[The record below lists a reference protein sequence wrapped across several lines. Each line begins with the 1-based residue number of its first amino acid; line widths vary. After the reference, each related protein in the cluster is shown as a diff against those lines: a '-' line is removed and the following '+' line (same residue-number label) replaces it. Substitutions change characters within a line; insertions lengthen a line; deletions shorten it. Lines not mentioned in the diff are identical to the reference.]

1 LKKLFLLLTAFA
13 LVVGLSACGGGDDD
27 PIVCEDGFE
36 LVDDECVAIVVDN
49 DAPSISGADDI
60 SLFIGNTFDELGGVT
75 AADTEDGNITSDI
88 VVSGNLDL
96 TTAGTYTL
104 TYTVEDSAG
113 GVSTVTRD
121 VTISEA
127 GLISPTGFFNYKFA
141 TTELRHTFMAAA
153 EKYLM
158 NNMYGGVPMFASGS
172 FALYSPRLQLPVDE
186 YVAVMGYG
194 TRFATMSDDDST
206 VLMYDG
212 ELGNA
217 GEYTYR
223 TNNSTDP
230 VTFNQW
236 IYDTST
242 DSTYMGEYYGA
253 LYDYVFNA
261 DKTGYEVVPV
271 MAGGMPVPVDSHI
284 TETGKEVSTV
294 WQISVAAGLE
304 WSYFDNGDAPSYV
317 TDNDI
322 TAQDFVDTYKIALD
336 EQWFRAISGGGDFLG
351 KTQAIVGAQDYVD
364 GTGDWA
370 DVGLKVVDGKIQYT
384 FVDDQSEWN
393 VKYWLS
399 SFVMAP
405 IHTEMYDE
413 LTVDGV
419 TTYGTSPQSI
429 AYHGP
434 YVITAYETAIIL
446 TLEKNPNYA
455 APELD
460 FYTHK
465 TFQIIEDSEIAFQT
479 FEAGKLEAIGLPTAK
494 YEQYKNHPG
503 LKQIP
508 GATTY
513 RIMINGTGTV
523 ENLRAIFPD
532 STWIPEPILANDDFK
547 MAMFFAMDRQY
558 LAEQVLKVRTSNMYL
573 FSDAYLVD
581 AELGVPYRS
590 TDQGATVG
598 EGLSPSTF
606 GYNFDA
612 ARALFKLA
620 VAAEIAAGNY
630 EAGTASEW
638 TVIELEFNYFQ
649 GSDSQVTMFEYLE
662 SAYELAF
669 VDFDNYV
676 KIDLSGH
683 AKDFPDI
690 YYDYM
695 MVGEFDLSI
704 GGISG
709 STLDAASFLDTYCDD
724 NRGGFTL
731 NWGIDTTSAN
741 INVIFNDFEGVRHNE
756 MWSFNA
762 ISSVLNGEVYVVDGA
777 EVIVPAPKNIVVT
790 PTTVSFTID
799 QYANNKYTD
808 ITYGIQWYS
817 MDDDKYYDLE
827 GYIDLVPTS
836 ADVVVTGLDPFFY
849 GYINDA
855 TILYQGDY
863 KVVVSYAYTAD
874 ITKTGSQV
882 SPWFEMAGLA
892 SFTRAYLSHE
902 ASVGIV
908 LNQDDA
914 TRTVASVKV
923 WEEQLDLT
931 TTEDLTDTIMV
942 EITATVTIVIT
953 PAVLDNALTTDIDE
967 SVPQTWTISG
977 LEQSG
982 WFVLEVLTSDA
993 FTTYR
998 SFSTYGEADLTLVVD
1013 DNGTPDDATDDF
1025 TVTDTSFVLDVY
1037 LETDA
1042 VATIGTVAVW
1052 EEQLDLTTTDDLTDT
1067 VMVDVTATVTIV
1079 DNADGTYDV
1088 SGLTEETNY
1097 TVVVT
1102 MSDAVEFELDV
1113 TTDATPVPAT

>member
-1 LKKLFLLLTAFA
+1 MKKLFLLLTAFA
-13 LVVGLSACGGGDDD
+13 LVIGLSACGEDD

-36 LVDDECVAIVVDN
+36 LVDEVCVEIVVDN
-49 DAPSISGADDI
+49 ETPSISGADDI
-60 SLFIGNTFDELGGVT
+60 SLFIGNTFNQLGGVT
-75 AADTEDGNITSDI
+75 ASDTEDGNITSDI

-121 VTISEA
+121 VTVSEA
-127 GLISPTGFFNYKFA
+127 GLVSPTGFFNYKFA

-206 VLMYDG
+206 VLMFDG

-217 GEYTYR
+217 GEYTFR
-223 TNNSTDP
+223 THNSTDP

-242 DSTYMGEYYGA
+242 DSDYMAEYYGA
-253 LYDYVFNA
+253 LYEYVFNA
-261 DKTGYEVVPV
+261 DKSGYEVVPA
-271 MAGGMPVPVDSHI
+271 MAGGMPIPVDSHI

-294 WQISVAAGLE
+294 WQIPVAAGLE
-304 WSYFDNGDAPSYV
+304 WSYYDNGDAPSYV

-336 EQWFRAISGGGDFLG
+336 QQWFRAISGGGDFIS
-351 KTQAIVGAQDYVD
+351 KTQAIVGAQEYID

-405 IHTEMYDE
+405 IHTQMYDE
-413 LTVDGV
+413 LTDTEGV

-434 YVITAYETAIIL
+434 YVISAYETAIIL
-446 TLEKNPNYA
+446 TMEKNPNYA
-455 APELD
+455 SPELD
-460 FYTHK
+460 FFTHK
-465 TFQIIEDSEIAFQT
+465 TFQIITDSEISFQT
-479 FEAGKLEAIGLPTAK
+479 FEAGKLESIGLPTAK
-494 YEQYKNHPG
+494 YDEYKNHPG
-503 LKQIP
+503 LKRIP

-513 RIMINGTGTV
+513 RIMINGLGTV
-523 ENLRAIFPD
+523 EAQREAFPD
-532 STWIPEPILANDDFK
+532 SSWIPEPILANDDFK

-558 LAEQVLKVRTSNMYL
+558 LAEQVLKVRSSNMYL

-590 TDQGATVG
+590 TDQGETVG

-612 ARALFKLA
+612 AQALFKLA

-630 EAGTASEW
+630 EAGESGAW
-638 TVIELEFNYFQ
+638 TIIELEFNYFQ

-676 KIDLSGH
+676 KIDLTGH

-731 NWGIDTTSAN
+731 NWGMDTSSAN

-762 ISSVLNGEVYVVDGA
+762 ISSVLNGEVYVNLGA
-777 EVIVPAPKNIVVT
+777 EVTVPAAKLDATSVT
-790 PTTVSFTID
+790 PDSFTFTID
-799 QYANNKYTD
+799 QFANTDYTNL
-808 ITYGIQWYS
+808 TYTIQ
-817 MDDDKYYDLE
+817 YYDLDD
-827 GYIDLVPTS
+827 GYLDVPGMIDIPATTEEIT
-836 ADVVVTGLDPFFY
+836 VTGVLPDFY
-849 GYINDA
+849 GYIEDGS
-855 TILYQGDY
+855 IHYQGDY
-863 KVVVSYAYTAD
+863 QILINYAYSSDT
-874 ITKTGSQV
+874 TKTGTTV
-882 SPWFEMAGLA
+882 GAWFMMAPLA
-892 SFTRAYLSHE
+892 TFTRETTMNTAILGIALNLDGN
-902 ASVGIV
+902 ASRAV
-908 LNQDDA
+908 A
-914 TRTVASVKV
+914 TIAVY
-923 WEEQLDLT
+923 EEQADESMLL
-931 TTEDLTDTIMV
+931 V
-942 EITATVTIVIT
+942 T
-953 PAVLDNALTTDIDE
+953 PAVTDNGDD
-967 SVPQTWTISG
+967 TWTYTG
-977 LEQSG
+977 LTADT
-982 WFVLEVLTSDA
+982 FYVALI
-993 FTTYR
+993 TTNDGIVTWR
-998 SFSTYGEADLTLVVD
+998 SFSTQDDADLSIYVD
-1013 DNGTPDDATDDF
+1013 DNGTPADATDDVDSLVPTGF
-1025 TVTDTSFVLDVY
+1025 TLVVELDADSTAAVTTVIVYAYDDDDPVDATNDVVSGTVTLTGGMWVVTGLTA
-1037 LETDA
+1037 ETD
-1042 VATIGTVAVW
+1042 
-1052 EEQLDLTTTDDLTDT
+1052 
-1067 VMVDVTATVTIV
+1067 
-1079 DNADGTYDV
+1079 Y
-1088 SGLTEETNY
+1088 Y
-1097 TVVVT
+1097 VVVT
-1102 MSDAVEFELDV
+1102 LDNSEVFEMDV
-1113 TTDATPVPAT
+1113 TTPAVPTT